1 MYPTHTYIDI
11 CRSFLLPKRKLVFF
25 VYVLELIANALVHP
39 TLSVSF
45 LQCNTNLL
53 RFWRMPYY
61 ASCMRLIQKFS
72 VIRMFSGNNLIY
84 LNLTLIHVI
93 E

>member
-11 CRSFLLPKRKLVFF
+11 CRSFLLPKRKLVLF

-45 LQCNTNLL
+45 LQCNTN
-53 RFWRMPYY
+53 
-61 ASCMRLIQKFS
+61 
-72 VIRMFSGNNLIY
+72 
-84 LNLTLIHVI
+84 
-93 E
+93 

>member
-11 CRSFLLPKRKLVFF
+11 CRSFLLPKRKLVLF

-45 LQCNTNLL
+45 LQCNTNLR
-53 RFWRMPYY
+53 RFWRRSYY
-61 ASCMRLIQKFS
+61 AS
-72 VIRMFSGNNLIY
+72 
-84 LNLTLIHVI
+84 
-93 E
+93 